1 MVSSS
6 RKHQEVKRKW
16 GGAFGKICTI
26 LSLKVGIDL
35 SDGDI
40 LAAPL
45 ATFLRLLQAVRN
57 K

>member
-40 LAAPL
+40 LVAPL